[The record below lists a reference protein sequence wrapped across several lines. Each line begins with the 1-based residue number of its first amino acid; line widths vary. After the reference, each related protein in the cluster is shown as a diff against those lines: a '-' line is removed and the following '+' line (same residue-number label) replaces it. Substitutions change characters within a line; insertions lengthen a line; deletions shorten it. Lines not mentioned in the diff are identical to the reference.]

1 MKTELMLWAR
11 YEREA
16 VPLKEVAAEYLGLT
30 LQEATRQWSEGKLP
44 LKAFRLRESQKA
56 PLLVHIADLAA
67 MIDKARSES

>member
-11 YEREA
+11 YERES

-30 LQEATRQWSEGKLP
+30 LQEATRQWNEGKLAV
-44 LKAFRLRESQKA
+44 KAFRLRESQKA

-67 MIDKARSES
+67 MIDKRRT

>member
-11 YEREA
+11 YERES

-30 LQEATRQWSEGKLP
+30 LQEATRQWNEGKLAV
-44 LKAFRLRESQKA
+44 KAFRLRESQKA

-67 MIDKARSES
+67 MIDKRRDA